1 MKTAFVIYPEI
12 DLLDLF
18 TLVEPLL
25 RLKLL
30 HANAD
35 RPQLEFCTL
44 SALPKSVTAIM
55 QAQLINPVL
64 CPSLEEF
71 DLLIMAGSQPNTD
84 ISSSRVKAWLAT
96 ISDQAVIMATGN
108 AVPLLQSIKPALI
121 NKPFTAKNRIEVI
134 SLGIRLV
141 DLVAG
146 NSASRECSNQLGLPM
161 EWVERNLQPARTAS
175 LTRKTKETSIE
186 LQLSLDGNGSH
197 DISTG
202 IPFFDHML
210 TQIAVHGLFDLELQC
225 KGDLQIDPHHTVED
239 VGLALGKAFDQA
251 LGDRK
256 GLVRM
261 ASASVPMDESLAQVS
276 LDFSGRP
283 FTVLEATWND
293 VRVGDL
299 PVTLIGH
306 FLESF
311 AVQARCNLSA
321 RVITGGDDHHK
332 AEAIFKALARAL
344 DAATRIDPRR
354 SSSVP
359 SSKGVI

>member
-25 RLKLL
+25 RSKLL
-30 HANAD
+30 PASPD
-35 RPQLEFCTL
+35 RPNQDFCTL

-55 QAQLINPVL
+55 QAQLINPMVQ
-64 CPSLEEF
+64 PSLSGY
-71 DLLIMAGSQPNTD
+71 DLVVMAGSQPNTD
-84 ISSSRVKAWLAT
+84 ISSSRVKTWLAT
-96 ISDQAVIMATGN
+96 ISDQAALMATGN
-108 AVPLLQSIKPALI
+108 AVSLLQSIKPALTGQ
-121 NKPFTAKNRIEVI
+121 FLTAQNRVEVI

-141 DLVAG
+141 ELIAG
-146 NSASRECSNQLGLPM
+146 DDASRDSSSRLGLPM
-161 EWVERNLQPARTAS
+161 EWVDRTLQPARSAS
-175 LTRKTKETSIE
+175 LSRKTKETSIE
-186 LQLSLDGNGSH
+186 LKLSLDGSGNH
-197 DISTG
+197 NISTG

-210 TQIAVHGLFDLELQC
+210 SQIAVHGLFDLELQC

-293 VRVGDL
+293 VKVGDL
-299 PVTLIGH
+299 PVTLIRH

-311 AVQARCNLSA
+311 AVQARCNLFA
-321 RVITGGDDHHK
+321 RVLTGGDDHHK

-354 SSSVP
+354 NSSVP